1 MTYTEFI
8 EKIRIKAHE
17 ELNYPLE
24 MMEFF
29 PEGYTSTDPKMVEWI
44 IDSNARFVGGDP
56 SPWLKTD
63 FLVLKRDEGI
73 KVEDGKDSVATMQR
87 IAIRKLYQEVQ
98 TNSQDKR

>member
-8 EKIRIKAHE
+8 EKIKIKAHE

-24 MMEFF
+24 TMEFF
-29 PEGYTSTDPKMVEWI
+29 PEGYTSNDPKMVEWI
-44 IDSNARFVGGDP
+44 IDSNARFAGGDP